1 MEKRIINGLGARLA
15 ISILVGSTTF
25 CVAPTSTRADTI
37 GAMLLEKVPV
47 PQPRPRGAVGE
58 VAFSPVTE
66 ALTDNAATGSITAIT
81 QQPDKVAE
89 ARPSQAS
96 IATTL
101 KVTPVSG
108 DLKSGLDA
116 LTSKDV
122 AKALAIRA
130 GLPAN
135 SLERK
140 ILAWAIALSGQSG
153 IPSAEIAAIASGL
166 PDWPGQSAM
175 RANSERALASEN
187 PSPRSVIQAFGN
199 SRPESLEGAIVLAKA
214 WLASGNKKAAN
225 AAIAPIWREDALS
238 AASEK
243 RVLAEV
249 GDALTRED
257 HRIRMHM
264 LLYRERTTD
273 GLRMAPLAGRTSLAK
288 AWVSTIRNDG
298 KGSALLN
305 SVDAASRKDSGYLFA
320 RIKQARRD
328 DDYKTAAALLK
339 SAPRERSV
347 LIDPDEWWV
356 ERRIISRAMLD
367 KGDAKSAYVIAA
379 GHSAESG
386 STQAEAEFHAGW
398 YALRY
403 LNDKRRAAQHFSN
416 ILKLSSTPI
425 TQSRANY
432 WLARS
437 TSGPAA
443 IKYYKAAARHE
454 GTFYGQLSAQAL
466 GARKLNVSN
475 PRPSGAERAQF
486 AARDQ
491 VRAIA
496 MLEDAGY
503 SWRAD
508 IIYRDLANTLN
519 SPGELALLAARAESR
534 GNRTLALQIGKIAH
548 GRGLEVDTVSW
559 PVGAIPDHAKI
570 GATGK
575 ALAYA
580 IARQESAFN
589 VSAVSPANAKGLLQL
604 LPGTAKM
611 MAKKTG
617 VKYQPA
623 KLTTDAAYNATLGA
637 AYLSEQLDNF
647 DNSYILTFAGYN
659 AGPGRVRQWIDTY
672 GDPRGKKIEDV
683 VDWIERIPFTETRN
697 YVQRVME
704 NYQVYKVRLSNSRL
718 DIEGDLRQGRR

>member
-1 MEKRIINGLGARLA
+1 MKKRLISGSCARLA
-15 ISILVGSTTF
+15 ITILAGSTLYGTVP
-25 CVAPTSTRADTI
+25 VAVKADTI
-37 GAMLLEKVPV
+37 GTLLLEKVPV

-66 ALTDNAATGSITAIT
+66 PATDNSATGSITAVT
-81 QQPDKVAE
+81 QQPDKLAQ
-89 ARPSQAS
+89 PSRQAQ

-101 KVTPVSG
+101 NVSPISG

-122 AKALAIRA
+122 ARALAIRA
-130 GLPAN
+130 GLPKN
-135 SLERK
+135 SIERK
-140 ILAWAIALSGQSG
+140 VLAWAIALSGQDG
-153 IPSAEIAAIASGL
+153 IPSSEIAAIATGL
-166 PDWPGQSAM
+166 PGWPGQGAM
-175 RANSERALASEN
+175 RTNSERALAREN
-187 PSPRSVIQAFGN
+187 PSPRAVIQAFGN
-199 SRPESLEGAIVLAKA
+199 SKPESLEGAIVLAKA
-214 WLASGNKKAAN
+214 WLASNNKKAAN

-238 AASEK
+238 ASEEK
-243 RVLAEV
+243 TVLTQV

-257 HRIRMHM
+257 HRVRMHM

-273 GLRMAPLAGRTSLAK
+273 GLRMASLAGRTSLAK
-288 AWVSTIRNDG
+288 AWVSAIRNDG
-298 KGSALLN
+298 KGAALLN
-305 SVDAASRKDSGYLFA
+305 AVEAASRKDSGYLFA

-339 SAPRERSV
+339 TAPRDRSV
-347 LIDPDEWWV
+347 LIDPDEWWI

-367 KGDAKSAYVIAA
+367 KGDARSAYVIAA
-379 GHSAESG
+379 GHSAESP

-398 YALRY
+398 FALRY
-403 LNDKRRAAQHFSN
+403 LNDRRSAAKHFSN
-416 ILKLSSTPI
+416 ILQLSSTPI

-432 WLARS
+432 WLARA
-437 TSGPAA
+437 TDGPAA

-466 GARKLNVSN
+466 GAGRLNVSN
-475 PRPSGAERAQF
+475 PRPSPADRSRF
-486 AARDQ
+486 ASYDQ
-491 VRAIA
+491 VQAIA
-496 MLEDAGY
+496 LLEDAGY
-503 SWRAD
+503 AWRAD
-508 IIYRDLANTLN
+508 IIYRDLADNLN
-519 SPGELALLAARAESR
+519 SAGELALLAARAENR

-559 PVGAIPDHAKI
+559 PIGAIPSNAKI
-570 GATGK
+570 GETGK

-589 VSAVSPANAKGLLQL
+589 VAAVSPANAKGLLQL

-617 VKYQPA
+617 VKYQPGR
-623 KLTTDAAYNATLGA
+623 LTTDAAYNATLGA

-647 DNSYILTFAGYN
+647 GNSYILTFAGYN
-659 AGPGRVRQWIDTY
+659 AGPGRVREWLDTY

-683 VDWIERIPFTETRN
+683 IDWVERIPFTETRN

-718 DIEGDLRQGRR
+718 DIEGDLRLGRR